1 MDYHDQKSEAASQLE
16 PIAGV
21 PDENETTRLGL
32 GYLRLAG
39 IDVSQIAT
47 KPGTSDL
54 DLHWEKDTIGFV
66 DQRTRKAITLTNGY
80 GVFFNRRIDGVKV
93 GGIGRWGGVRA
104 HFGNYA
110 KVVDLQVCWRN
121 LKPYELHDCPSPE
134 QITKWIRNG
143 QVKVRAISGAV
154 VPVFGKLTITR
165 ATPLYDGKFQDQPMD
180 FVFPYARFEAMAS
193 DGKDAIA
200 LWFEAPMTF
209 TKGNWA
215 IIR

>member
-80 GVFFNRRIDGVKV
+80 GVFFNRRIDGSRWAVL
-93 GGIGRWGGVRA
+93 GG
-104 HFGNYA
+104 
-110 KVVDLQVCWRN
+110 
-121 LKPYELHDCPSPE
+121 
-134 QITKWIRNG
+134 
-143 QVKVRAISGAV
+143 GA
-154 VPVFGKLTITR
+154 
-165 ATPLYDGKFQDQPMD
+165 A
-180 FVFPYARFEAMAS
+180 
-193 DGKDAIA
+193 
-200 LWFEAPMTF
+200 
-209 TKGNWA
+209 
-215 IIR
+215 